1 MLRLML
7 FKWLL
12 GNSEARSPTASEELR
27 KLVAH
32 SMPEADVQ
40 QAAIIGAV
48 AGLLATVAY
57 VDRKYAEAERE
68 QIADALGRMH
78 ALAPQALGAIEELL
92 SERLPEL
99 SHEPLQTYTRV
110 LYEGLE
116 RGARLEV
123 FEVLMDLAAADEVLD
138 MDETN
143 LLRRIAHAM
152 GLSDHEYAVSQERHR
167 ERLSVLKP
175 G

>member
-1 MLRLML
+1 MLRAMF

-12 GNSEARSPTASEELR
+12 GEAEARTPTASEELR

-32 SMPEADVQ
+32 SMPEADAQ

-57 VDRKYAEAERE
+57 TDRKYAEAERE
-68 QIADALGRMH
+68 QVADALSRMH
-78 ALAPQALGAIEELL
+78 AVSPQALGAIEELL
-92 SERLPEL
+92 GERLAEL

-116 RGARLEV
+116 RGARLEI

-138 MDETN
+138 MEETN
-143 LLRRIAHAM
+143 LLRRIARAI
-152 GLSDHEYAVSQERHR
+152 GLSDPEYTASQERHR
-167 ERLSVLKP
+167 KRLSVLK